1 MNTLKFFK
9 RSHMVQTKGF
19 TLIELLVVIA
29 TIVLSS
35 LNSARNKSKDSAIKQ
50 MIASSRSD
58 LELFSLAK
66 NTYNGFDTS
75 PKGLDYINNITKKY
89 ANANPTFTGDKNTF
103 TFQATLTNGTDFC
116 ADHQGYAG
124 PCGDSVASVSTSG
137 TLRTSSSSTITT
149 TSNSTSNSTP
159 PPRHHLLVMEPGELA
174 QPNYV

>member
-9 RSHMVQTKGF
+9 KNHMVQTKGF
-19 TLIELLVVIA
+19 TLIELLVVIAIIGILA

-137 TLRTSSSSTITT
+137 TLRTSSSSSTFTT
-149 TSNSTSNSTP
+149 STSNSTP
-159 PPRHHLLVMEPGELA
+159 PPPDIIFS
-174 QPNYV
+174 

>member
-9 RSHMVQTKGF
+9 KNHMVQTKGF

-29 TIVLSS
+29 IIGILATIILSS

-149 TSNSTSNSTP
+149 TSNSTSTP
-159 PPRHHLLVMEPGELA
+159 PPPDIIFS
-174 QPNYV
+174 